1 MVAHKLTNVMDD
13 VVVVEN
19 LIARLDVDDE
29 TKLQADDKLTTWIDR
44 IIEIRSDANI
54 IIAM

>member
-1 MVAHKLTNVMDD
+1 
-13 VVVVEN
+13 
-19 LIARLDVDDE
+19 VDDE
-29 TKLQADDKLTTWIDR
+29 SELQADDKLTTWIDR